1 MVVGGLACGW
11 VPKDGLV
18 VGGLAT
24 TMGGCVGCSGS
35 VVGCV
40 FCFLFFFYFGGCELI
55 FTGCDGLMLVGGD
68 GCGLILVVFFF

>member
-1 MVVGGLACGW
+1 MVVGVLACGW

-24 TMGGCVGCSGS
+24 AMGGCVGCSGL

-40 FCFLFFFYFGGCELI
+40 FCFFFFFL
-55 FTGCDGLMLVGGD
+55 FWWL
-68 GCGLILVVFFF
+68 

>member
-1 MVVGGLACGW
+1 MVVGVLACGW

-24 TMGGCVGCSGS
+24 AMGGCVGCSGL

-40 FCFLFFFYFGGCELI
+40 FVFLFWWL
-55 FTGCDGLMLVGGD
+55 
-68 GCGLILVVFFF
+68 